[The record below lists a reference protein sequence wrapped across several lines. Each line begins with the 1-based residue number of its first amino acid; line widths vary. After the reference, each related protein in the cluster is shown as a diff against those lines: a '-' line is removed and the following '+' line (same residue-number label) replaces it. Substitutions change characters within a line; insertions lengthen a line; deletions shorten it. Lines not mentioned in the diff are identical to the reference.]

1 MIWIPLPKDGHY
13 AMQRDTCRVNP
24 DWGAELEDRGGAIEG
39 DILDEII
46 LAQGPDVM
54 FEVSS
59 SS

>member
-1 MIWIPLPKDGHY
+1 
-13 AMQRDTCRVNP
+13 MQRDTCRVNP